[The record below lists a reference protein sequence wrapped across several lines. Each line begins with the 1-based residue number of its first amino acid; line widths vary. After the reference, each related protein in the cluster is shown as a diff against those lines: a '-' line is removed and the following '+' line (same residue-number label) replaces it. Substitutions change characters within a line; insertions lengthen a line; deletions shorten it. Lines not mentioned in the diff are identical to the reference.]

1 MKIFGRTEP
10 GVHHGPPPE
19 GWKNQYKK
27 KKKELVWIFG
37 KVTGGAPSI
46 IGKEMGFLCE
56 VKFVFASTVII
67 SPVSVD
73 YADENDKV
81 SLFVK

>member
-1 MKIFGRTEP
+1 MKIFGSTEP

-19 GWKNQYKK
+19 GWKNQYKRN
-27 KKKELVWIFG
+27 ELVWIFG
-37 KVTGGAPSI
+37 KVTRGAPSI
-46 IGKEMGFLCE
+46 IGKEMGFLCK
-56 VKFVFASTVII
+56 VKFAFASTVII

-73 YADENDKV
+73 YTDENDKV